1 MYKRLISLLLI
12 WLLGHIAVQAQ
23 ITMTLQ
29 VPPVGVM
36 QKGQLWNMALIY
48 TGNGT
53 ISVSIALTMLGA
65 RDNQPV
71 MTALSRPIMLSKG
84 TNLISVKDASPIQ
97 YDYLSPVFNVDRDPN
112 GFLPVGNYKVCYTV
126 LQGGGHGEG
135 PFVEDCLP
143 VEVQPLSP
151 PQLNTPADTSTLEIT
166 YPQFSW
172 LPAMP
177 ISLFSNLSYDMLLVE
192 VLPGQGSYEAIQQNI
207 PVYNTSHYKDQ
218 VLQYPASNAPLDT
231 GRVYAW
237 RVIAKNEDEFVS
249 QSEVWTFKLA
259 TRKPAVVKPS
269 NGNYILLHMAEE
281 PSAGTHEL
289 TENVLGIKYYSFD
302 REHETTVNFLGS
314 DGQLIRS
321 VQQKIAYG
329 DNFLVFTLDR
339 SFQKGKIYQVVID
352 DLRNNHHTA
361 SFTIKSPN

>member
-1 MYKRLISLLLI
+1 
-12 WLLGHIAVQAQ
+12 
-23 ITMTLQ
+23 
-29 VPPVGVM
+29 
-36 QKGQLWNMALIY
+36 MALIY

-84 TNLISVKDASPIQ
+84 TNLISIKDASPIQ

-177 ISLFSNLSYDMLLVE
+177 VSLFSNLSYDMLLVE
-192 VLPGQGSYEAIQQNI
+192 VLPA
-207 PVYNTSHYKDQ
+207 
-218 VLQYPASNAPLDT
+218 ASVVCN
-231 GRVYAW
+231 
-237 RVIAKNEDEFVS
+237 
-249 QSEVWTFKLA
+249 VWISSRPFCD
-259 TRKPAVVKPS
+259 
-269 NGNYILLHMAEE
+269 
-281 PSAGTHEL
+281 
-289 TENVLGIKYYSFD
+289 NV
-302 REHETTVNFLGS
+302 
-314 DGQLIRS
+314 
-321 VQQKIAYG
+321 
-329 DNFLVFTLDR
+329 
-339 SFQKGKIYQVVID
+339 
-352 DLRNNHHTA
+352 
-361 SFTIKSPN
+361 